1 MIGRRCA
8 LMAAVVVLLLVPSLA
23 MTCEPAPIG
32 NGAIGKDAIGND
44 AARIEGQNFVLV
56 WRVEPAPLKLGEF
69 FAIVVSAC
77 ERGAQRV
84 SRLKVDATMP
94 AHNHGMNY
102 LPTITADGS
111 GTFTA
116 RGLLLHMPGHWQLAF
131 DVASE
136 AAREQLRANV
146 DLK

>member
-1 MIGRRCA
+1 
-8 LMAAVVVLLLVPSLA
+8 MA
-23 MTCEPAPIG
+23 CEPTP
-32 NGAIGKDAIGND
+32 IGKDA
-44 AARIEGQNFVLV
+44 ARIDGKNFVLV
-56 WRVEPAPLKLGEF
+56 WRVEPAPLRLGEF
-69 FAIVVSAC
+69 FAVVVSAC
-77 ERGAQRV
+77 ERRAQPV
-84 SRLKVDATMP
+84 SGLKVDATMP

-116 RGLLLHMPGHWQLAF
+116 RGLLLHMPGRWELAF

-146 DLK
+146 DLN

>member
-8 LMAAVVVLLLVPSLA
+8 LTATVVLLLATSLA
-23 MTCEPAPIG
+23 RACEPTP
-32 NGAIGKDAIGND
+32 IGKDA
-44 AARIEGQNFVLV
+44 ARIDGQNFVLV
-56 WRVEPAPLKLGEF
+56 WRVEPAPLRLGEF
-69 FAIVVSAC
+69 FAVLVSAC
-77 ERGAQRV
+77 ERRAQPV

-102 LPTITADGS
+102 LPTITAEGS

-116 RGLLLHMPGHWQLAF
+116 RGLLLHMPGRWELAF
-131 DVASE
+131 DITSDTV
-136 AAREQLRANV
+136 RERLRANV

>member
-1 MIGRRCA
+1 MIGRCCA
-8 LMAAVVVLLLVPSLA
+8 LTATVVLLLIVPSLA
-23 MTCEPAPIG
+23 MACEPASIG
-32 NGAIGKDAIGND
+32 NGAIGNDAIGND
-44 AARIEGQNFVLV
+44 AARIDGQNFVLV

-69 FAIVVSAC
+69 FAVLVSAC
-77 ERGAQRV
+77 ERNAQRV

-94 AHNHGMNY
+94 AHNHGMNS

-116 RGLLLHMPGHWQLAF
+116 RGLLLHMPGRWEFAF

>member
-8 LMAAVVVLLLVPSLA
+8 LTATVVLLLLATSLA
-23 MTCEPAPIG
+23 MACEPTP
-32 NGAIGKDAIGND
+32 IGKDA
-44 AARIEGQNFVLV
+44 ARIDGQNFVLV
-56 WRVEPAPLKLGEF
+56 WRVEPAPLTLGEF
-69 FAIVVSAC
+69 FAVLVSAC
-77 ERGAQRV
+77 ERSAQRV
-84 SRLKVDATMP
+84 SRLKIDATMP

-102 LPTITADGS
+102 LPTISADG
-111 GTFTA
+111 GGKFTA
-116 RGLLLHMPGHWQLAF
+116 RGLLLHMPGRWELAF

>member
-1 MIGRRCA
+1 MIGRRYA
-8 LMAAVVVLLLVPSLA
+8 LTATIVLLLHAPSLA
-23 MTCEPAPIG
+23 VPCEPTP
-32 NGAIGKDAIGND
+32 IGKDA
-44 AARIEGQNFVLV
+44 ARIDGQNFVLA
-56 WRVEPAPLKLGEF
+56 WRVEPAPLRLGEF
-69 FAIVVSAC
+69 FAVVVSAC
-77 ERGAQRV
+77 ERNAQSV

-102 LPTITADGS
+102 LPTITAEGG

-116 RGLLLHMPGHWQLAF
+116 RGLLLHMPGRWELAF

-146 DLK
+146 DLR

>member
-1 MIGRRCA
+1 
-8 LMAAVVVLLLVPSLA
+8 MA
-23 MTCEPAPIG
+23 CEPMP
-32 NGAIGKDAIGND
+32 IGKDA
-44 AARIEGQNFVLV
+44 ARIDGQNFVLV
-56 WRVEPAPLKLGEF
+56 WRVEPAPLRLGEF
-69 FAIVVSAC
+69 FAILVSAC
-77 ERGAQRV
+77 ERSAQRV

-102 LPTITADGS
+102 LPTISADGS

-116 RGLLLHMPGHWQLAF
+116 RGLLLHMPGRWEFAF